1 MKFRIS
7 MKLKNIILNINFAIL
22 TFFYVFC
29 PMFRNILG
37 SVGMKIFFFFLEGK
51 KKKKKKKMQGRHKK
65 KKNRVGRVSGNT
77 GLF

>member
-1 MKFRIS
+1 

-37 SVGMKIFFFFLEGK
+37 SVGMRIFLFFSGRQ
-51 KKKKKKKMQGRHKK
+51 KKKKKMQGRHKK
-65 KKNRVGRVSGNT
+65 TKQKKTGSVGLAETQVCFRP
-77 GLF
+77 